1 MRPSARRP
9 RERSRGAL
17 TRRTPRRAQAPVSGS
32 KKPAEDGTLIIISAG
47 DRALYDEM
55 AACFDAMGKKHYF
68 LGSTVGAGANCKLV
82 VNMIMGTMMASLG
95 EGMAIADR
103 AGLDL
108 PNLIEILGLGAM
120 ANPMFALK
128 VPTSR
133 TPAPSPD
140 RSVAG
145 SLT

>member
-1 MRPSARRP
+1 M
-9 RERSRGAL
+9 
-17 TRRTPRRAQAPVSGS
+17 
-32 KKPAEDGTLIIISAG
+32 IISAG
-47 DRALYDEM
+47 DRALYDEI

-128 VPTSR
+128 VRGLPIR
-133 TPAPSPD
+133 THA
-140 RSVAG
+140 SVHRRIAR
-145 SLT
+145 